1 MSKKG
6 VIIGIV
12 VAAAIAGGVYTWKC
26 VEKVDAGNVGVVY
39 SVKGGVQ
46 DNTLSEGWHFLSPF
60 EHVKEFTIGNEQI
73 VLSKDEKEGSEK
85 DDSFKVT
92 TSDNA
97 NIAISFQ
104 MSYRYIADKVPET
117 YKSFRGMDGEDIIN
131 KRVKSVLK
139 SKISEVTTNYS
150 LMDIYSGDRAKI
162 NSEITDYLAQEF
174 EKEYGIEVIDA
185 SIVDT
190 HPDENLSKT
199 IDARVTATQEK
210 EKAKAEQEKIKVEQ
224 ETKLIQAQSEV
235 QIAKEKAEGE
245 ASVKKI
251 QADAQADYNK
261 KLAES
266 ITPELIQ
273 YKETE
278 ARAKHG
284 WVTVQGADAVITENK

>member
-1 MSKKG
+1 MSKGIIAG
-6 VIIGIV
+6 VVIG
-12 VAAAIAGGVYTWKC
+12 VAAVAGGIFTISC
-26 VEKVDAGNVGVVY
+26 IEKVDAGNVGVVY

-73 VLSKDEKEGSEK
+73 VLSKDEREGSEK
-85 DDSFKVT
+85 DESFKVT

-224 ETKLIQAQSEV
+224 ETKLIQAQSEA
-235 QIAKEKAEGE
+235 QIAKEKANADAE
-245 ASVKKI
+245 VKEI
-251 QADAQADYNK
+251 QADAQADYNRK
-261 KLAES
+261 IAES
-266 ITPELIQ
+266 ITPELIE
-273 YKETE
+273 YKEAE

-284 WVTVQGADAVITENK
+284 WVTVQGADTVVTENK